1 MTFSS
6 SGTGSGLGTFLLKV
20 LEDEFPEVYRFV
32 TSIYPSGEDD
42 VITSPYNSILAMKEL
57 NEHADCVLPIDNQVR
72 NDTIMYINSVLYLL
86 LSLYKTFFQKI
97 FTVLIA
103 FLLSF
108 LVESPLSPLINNF
121 SPNIFPFEVFN

>member
-1 MTFSS
+1 M
-6 SGTGSGLGTFLLKV
+6 

-72 NDTIMYINSVLYLL
+72 NDIIIYGYIIYTFSLVLM
-86 LSLYKTFFQKI
+86 
-97 FTVLIA
+97 LICA
-103 FLLSF
+103 
-108 LVESPLSPLINNF
+108 
-121 SPNIFPFEVFN
+121 